1 MSRRPRNNLDAQLA
15 LLLGPAGLVTAVPT
29 GAPAWFSTAE
39 TKPTSNRSSH
49 SETTQPNSIK
59 SPVLLF
65 ESDSDFDWVSTQ
77 KPQKRVKAASKPTIN
92 KVHSNK
98 KINGKSADAD
108 INFSS
113 ELNSMDLD
121 LLYHMEEQATSQT
134 ENQFDP
140 PREMSSTNR
149 TKIDNP
155 PTKPLSAGSSSS
167 SSSSHPII
175 STNSNI
181 PRHSPKKP
189 ANLETSVYAHYTSNE
204 LKDLI
209 TARENEKKT
218 ISSDLLDLQDAPE
231 TNENKA
237 KEARLANERKSVIVA
252 IAELKAELQK
262 REDSAAKVA
271 ENQDRSNS
279 RGAGIDTHASGPSSV
294 LGVPLQRTSSVISVA
309 SSTSDEV
316 VKVLNTS
323 RQTTGATSFLKPN
336 VSSSSSTSNSAVFV
350 PRFPVESSG
359 SKRGFILEIPDD
371 SDDDDVV
378 TGAFGSGANKKL
390 DDVNPFHQTTVSEET
405 SHLSWTGNAAA
416 SARISNPNTAS
427 NYLVNS
433 NNTNLFNNSNQPA
446 PAPSWSA
453 QRGAA
458 FAPMQGQALSTSS
471 APQFHSQPPASKY
484 PWSRDLQK
492 ALKAFKL
499 QTFRPNQ
506 EDAINAALL
515 GNDVFMLMPTGGGKS
530 LCYQLPAT
538 LGKESGVKT
547 FGVTIVVSPLISLMQ
562 DQVAH
567 LLGLGIP
574 TVVINGEMSAE
585 GKSFAYRE
593 LNNPNGITKLV
604 YVTPEMMGKSPQFQ
618 GLLRTLY
625 HQRRLARF
633 VVDEAHCVS
642 QWGHDFRP
650 DYKELSKLRDDY
662 PNVPIMALTA
672 TANDQVKLDIQK
684 VLQMRD
690 CKTFAQSFN
699 RANLSYEV
707 RKKVHKSID
716 DDIVTLIQTQFRN
729 QSGIIYCSSRNACEE
744 LASTLQKKRIT
755 ANFYHA
761 GMEKEDRR
769 LRQEEWK
776 SGKVKIIIATIA
788 FGMGI
793 DKADV
798 RFVIHYAFPQSLEGY
813 YQETGRAGRDG
824 NQSVCIMF
832 YSYADKAM
840 YDKMIQKGEGNAAQ
854 KERQRNNVRM
864 MVAYC
869 QDEYECRRKQVLQYF
884 GENFNRAECK
894 KTCDNCK
901 KALPFVEK
909 DITQD
914 AKNIINLFRSIP
926 ASQNI
931 TLIMLMDVYKG
942 SKTAKIKNEEL
953 DTLELYGSGSQYSR
967 TDIER
972 IFREMVVHDYIREE
986 SIWNKGGYASSYV
999 KMGRKGMDVVNGR
1012 KKVVFNFP
1020 KEGINLKEKLAAAT
1034 TAQQPKNRPANAIPG
1049 PAHFIDD
1056 EDDFSPLLTTSN
1068 RAKALKPGEVLKAPR
1083 KRSAQAAVVLDGDE
1097 NEENPQIQAL
1107 KGRCLLKLRDCR
1119 RDIVSQLNPLIGAI
1133 PVATFNDAILF
1144 DLSRALPQSVAAF
1157 KAVKGVDADK
1167 FEKYGKKFLEITRQF
1182 ADELEALIESEA
1194 KKKPSPVSASAT
1206 TSRHFTQAGRSDAA
1220 APKKAGSSSASDS
1233 SKARLPSLKM
1243 PGK

>member
-49 SETTQPNSIK
+49 CETQPNTIK

-77 KPQKRVKAASKPTIN
+77 KPQKRLKASKPTIS

-98 KINGKSADAD
+98 KNSGKSADAD

-134 ENQFDP
+134 QTQFDP

-149 TKIDNP
+149 TNIDNSS
-155 PTKPLSAGSSSS
+155 TKPLSAGP

-175 STNSNI
+175 SNSNI
-181 PRHSPKKP
+181 PRHSPKES
-189 ANLETSVYAHYTSNE
+189 ANVETSVYAHYTSNE

-262 REDSAAKVA
+262 REDSAANVA
-271 ENQDRSNS
+271 ENQDDHPNS
-279 RGAGIDTHASGPSSV
+279 RGAGNETHASGPSSV

-316 VKVLNTS
+316 VKVLNKP
-323 RQTTGATSFLKPN
+323 RQTIGATSFLKPT
-336 VSSSSSTSNSAVFV
+336 VASSSSTSNATVFV

-371 SDDDDVV
+371 SDDDDVIPA
-378 TGAFGSGANKKL
+378 AFGSGANQKL
-390 DDVNPFHQTTVSEET
+390 DDVNPFHQTNVSEET
-405 SHLSWTGNAAA
+405 LHLSWTGNAA
-416 SARISNPNTAS
+416 SARISNPNTTS
-427 NYLVNS
+427 NYSVNS
-433 NNTNLFNNSNQPA
+433 NSTNSFNNSNLP

-453 QRGAA
+453 QRDAA
-458 FAPMQGQALSTSS
+458 FDPKQGQAPSTSS
-471 APQFHSQPPASKY
+471 APQLHSQPPASKY

-506 EDAINAALL
+506 EDAINAALS

-672 TANDQVKLDIQK
+672 TANDQVKRASDAR
-684 VLQMRD
+684 LQNIFSKFQSR
-690 CKTFAQSFN
+690 KFIVRFSFFPVVPSFIAQ
-699 RANLSYEV
+699 LSNDRYEV

-744 LASTLQKKRIT
+744 LSGILQKKRIT

-914 AKNIINLFRSIP
+914 AKNVINLFRSIP

-1012 KKVVFNFP
+1012 KMVVFNFP

-1056 EDDFSPLLTTSN
+1056 EDDFPPLLTTSN
-1068 RAKALKPGEVLKAPR
+1068 RAKPLKPGEVLKAPR
-1083 KRSAQAAVVLDGDE
+1083 KRSAQPAVVLDGDE

-1107 KGRCLLKLRDCR
+1107 RGRCLLKLRDCR

-1194 KKKPSPVSASAT
+1194 KKKP
-1206 TSRHFTQAGRSDAA
+1206 R
-1220 APKKAGSSSASDS
+1220 
-1233 SKARLPSLKM
+1233 
-1243 PGK
+1243 